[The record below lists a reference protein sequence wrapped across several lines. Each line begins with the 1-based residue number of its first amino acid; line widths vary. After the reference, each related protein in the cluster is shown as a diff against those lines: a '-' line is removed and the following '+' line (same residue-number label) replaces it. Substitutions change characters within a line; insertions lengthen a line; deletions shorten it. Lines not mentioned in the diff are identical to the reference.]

1 MWIPSGT
8 RTLTIKETKQ
18 EPRDN
23 RSLLHLQLVFALF
36 AGMLNVP
43 LDLMGE
49 WLIGDA
55 SPAVVSYTEYHLLS
69 AVIFAIITFCTWRWI
84 IPHLRGV
91 LVLRLLVQMML
102 GIVMFGYGLIATV
115 YLEARLASVVP
126 HFAELFPTAPASANL
141 VVICGATLYMILGGL
156 SLGSASNEY
165 LRLRELAL
173 KGQLEALRSQLNHH
187 FLFNSLNVIAEAA
200 AVQPKRAE
208 KLILQLAGVLRYSLS
223 ASRARMAPLSEELA
237 AVASYLELE
246 RARSGNRIS
255 IESDIAPDVGTV
267 SVPPLLIQPLVEN
280 AVGHGLLNGT
290 CAGGKITISAWLND
304 NTLCLRV
311 TDNGVGFEPNRPP
324 RNGNAGVGLSN
335 LRERLRA
342 FYGDAAAFHIHSSV
356 NGGGTVAEVS
366 LPRAIRADSDR
377 AEHGVIWR
385 TFFSSFGSIASVV
398 AFAIALDAFKLSGAW
413 SLLIGAAV
421 EVIYLLAASAMEE
434 TKTFDVAIVMF
445 FFAGQVALLAGSI
458 DSFLTRS
465 TTLLCASCAAVAI
478 VPQTVGAEPF
488 TAYWMRRAYPFW
500 LQRGQSFARIS
511 GLIAML
517 WAVVFAVLAV
527 ASIRSSG
534 LHAMSPAYI
543 AIVGLLVG
551 PLSCACP
558 AWLIHRAGL
567 SRASA
572 EFFILG
578 LPFMLKR
585 DVDPELNLSVHFV
598 VSGGEPGSYYVEI
611 SRGQCSG
618 GQGDLKHPGLT
629 IYCRTDS
636 WNLVARGA
644 LSPGRAVAGGLLRI
658 VGSAEVYTRFFQCF
672 ELATRIPYPP
682 QSLDAGRRGS
692 IIPRASK

>member
-1 MWIPSGT
+1 MYFCADLPAT
-8 RTLTIKETKQ
+8 R
-18 EPRDN
+18 
-23 RSLLHLQLVFALF
+23 
-36 AGMLNVP
+36 
-43 LDLMGE
+43 
-49 WLIGDA
+49 
-55 SPAVVSYTEYHLLS
+55 
-69 AVIFAIITFCTWRWI
+69 
-84 IPHLRGV
+84 
-91 LVLRLLVQMML
+91 
-102 GIVMFGYGLIATV
+102 
-115 YLEARLASVVP
+115 
-126 HFAELFPTAPASANL
+126 PASARRAVRWGCAARSKRRPAHAL
-141 VVICGATLYMILGGL
+141 HET
-156 SLGSASNEY
+156 SNEH

-173 KGQLEALRSQLNHH
+173 RGQLEALRSQLNHH

-200 AVQPKRAE
+200 AVQPERAE

-280 AVGHGLLNGT
+280 AVGHGLLSGS
-290 CAGGKITISAWLND
+290 CVGKITISAWLKD

-366 LPRAIRADSDR
+366 LPRVMRADSDR

-385 TFFSSFGSIASVV
+385 TFFSSVGSVASVV
-398 AFAIALDAFKLSGAW
+398 AFVIALDAFKLSGAW
-413 SLLIGAAV
+413 SLLIGEAV

-434 TKTFDVAIVMF
+434 TKTFDVAMVMF

-478 VPQTVGAEPF
+478 VPQIVGAEPF
-488 TAYWMRRAYPFW
+488 TAYWMRRAYPLW
-500 LQRGQSFARIS
+500 LQRGESFARIS

-527 ASIRSSG
+527 TSIRSSG

-558 AWLIHRAGL
+558 TWLIHRAGL

-598 VSGGEPGSYYVEI
+598 VSGAEPGSYYVEI
-611 SRGQCSG
+611 SRGRCSG

-629 IYCRTDS
+629 IYCNTDS

-644 LSPGRAVAGGLLRI
+644 LSPGRAVARGLLRI
-658 VGSAEVYTRFFQCF
+658 VGSAEDYTRFFQCF
-672 ELATRIPYPP
+672 ELATRVPYPV

-692 IIPRASK
+692 MVPRASK

>member
-1 MWIPSGT
+1 MLNPSGT
-8 RTLTIKETKQ
+8 RALTNNETKP
-18 EPRDN
+18 EPGSN
-23 RSLLHLQLVFALF
+23 RSLLYLQLVFTLF
-36 AGMLNVP
+36 AGMLNLP

-55 SPAVVSYTEYHLLS
+55 SPAAVSYTEYHLLS
-69 AVIFAIITFCTWRWI
+69 AVIFAIITFCAWRWI

-102 GIVMFGYGLIATV
+102 GIVIFGYGLIATV
-115 YLEARLASVVP
+115 YLGARLASIVP
-126 HFAELFPTAPASANL
+126 HFAERLPTAPASANL

-280 AVGHGLLNGT
+280 AVGHGLLSGT

-356 NGGGTVAEVS
+356 NGEGTVAEVS
-366 LPRAIRADSDR
+366 LPRTIRADSDR

-398 AFAIALDAFKLSGAW
+398 AFAIALDAFKLSATW
-413 SLLIGAAV
+413 SLLIGEAV
-421 EVIYLLAASAMEE
+421 EIIYLLAASAMEE

-488 TAYWMRRAYPFW
+488 TAYWMRRAYPLW

-511 GLIAML
+511 ALIAML

-598 VSGGEPGSYYVEI
+598 VSGAEPGSYYVEI
-611 SRGQCSG
+611 SRGRCSG

-629 IYCRTDS
+629 IYCSTDS

-644 LSPGRAVAGGLLRI
+644 LSPGPAVARGLLRI
-658 VGSAEVYTRFFQCF
+658 VGSAQDYTRFFQCF
-672 ELATRIPYPP
+672 ELATHGTASRAVARRRTARIDY
-682 QSLDAGRRGS
+682 SARV
-692 IIPRASK
+692 

>member
-1 MWIPSGT
+1 MLNQSGT
-8 RTLTIKETKQ
+8 RALTIKETKPEQ
-18 EPRDN
+18 GAN
-23 RSLLHLQLVFALF
+23 RSLLYLQLVFALF

-49 WLIGDA
+49 WIIGDA
-55 SPAVVSYTEYHLLS
+55 SPVAVSYTEYHLLS
-69 AVIFAIITFCTWRWI
+69 AVIFAIITFCAWRWI

-115 YLEARLASVVP
+115 YLGARLASIVP
-126 HFAELFPTAPASANL
+126 HFTPQFPVAPASANL

-156 SLGSASNEY
+156 SLGSASNEH

-173 KGQLEALRSQLNHH
+173 LGQLEALRSQLNHH

-200 AVQPKRAE
+200 AVQPERAE

-280 AVGHGLLNGT
+280 AVGHGLLSGS
-290 CAGGKITISAWLND
+290 CAGKITISAWLND

-385 TFFSSFGSIASVV
+385 TFFSSVGSIASIV
-398 AFAIALDAFKLSGAW
+398 AFVIALEALKLSGTW
-413 SLLIGAAV
+413 SLLIGEAV

-434 TKTFDVAIVMF
+434 TKTFDVAMVMF

-478 VPQTVGAEPF
+478 VPQIVGAEPF
-488 TAYWMRRAYPFW
+488 TAYWMRRAYPLW
-500 LQRGQSFARIS
+500 LQRGASFARIS

-517 WAVVFAVLAV
+517 WAVLFAVLAV
-527 ASIRSSG
+527 VSIRSSG
-534 LHAMSPAYI
+534 VHAMSPAYI

-558 AWLIHRAGL
+558 TWLIHRAGL
-567 SRASA
+567 SGASA

-598 VSGGEPGSYYVEI
+598 VSGAEPGSYYVEI
-611 SRGQCSG
+611 SRGRCSG

-629 IYCRTDS
+629 IYCSTDS

-644 LSPGRAVAGGLLRI
+644 LSPGHAVAGGLLRI
-658 VGSAEVYTRFFQCF
+658 VGSAEDYTRFFQCF
-672 ELATRIPYPP
+672 ELATRGTV
-682 QSLDAGRRGS
+682 SRAVARRRTARIDDS
-692 IIPRASK
+692 ARV

>member
-1 MWIPSGT
+1 MLNPSGI
-8 RTLTIKETKQ
+8 RALTNKETKQ
-18 EPRDN
+18 EPGAN
-23 RSLLHLQLVFALF
+23 RSLLYLQLVFALF

-55 SPAVVSYTEYHLLS
+55 SPAAVSYTEYHLLS
-69 AVIFAIITFCTWRWI
+69 AVIFAIITFCAWRWI

-102 GIVMFGYGLIATV
+102 GIVIFGYGLIATV
-115 YLEARLASVVP
+115 YLGARLASIVP
-126 HFAELFPTAPASANL
+126 HFTPQFPVAPASANL

-156 SLGSASNEY
+156 SLGSASNEH

-173 KGQLEALRSQLNHH
+173 RGQLEALRSQLNHH

-200 AVQPKRAE
+200 AVQPERAE

-255 IESDIAPDVGTV
+255 VESDIAPDVGTV

-280 AVGHGLLNGT
+280 AVGHGLLSGT
-290 CAGGKITISAWLND
+290 CAGKITISAWLND

-311 TDNGVGFEPNRPP
+311 TDNGVGFEQNRPP
-324 RNGNAGVGLSN
+324 RNGNTGVGLSN

-342 FYGDAAAFHIHSSV
+342 FYGDAAAFHIHSSL
-356 NGGGTVAEVS
+356 NGRGTVAEVS
-366 LPRAIRADSDR
+366 LPRAIRADSDG

-385 TFFSSFGSIASVV
+385 TFFSSVGTIASIV
-398 AFAIALDAFKLSGAW
+398 AFAIALEAFKLSGTW
-413 SLLIGAAV
+413 SLLIGEAV

-434 TKTFDVAIVMF
+434 TKTFDVAMVMF

-465 TTLLCASCAAVAI
+465 TTLLFASCAAVAI
-478 VPQTVGAEPF
+478 VPQIVGAEPF
-488 TAYWMRRAYPFW
+488 TAYWMRRAYPLW
-500 LQRGQSFARIS
+500 LQRGESFARIS

-534 LHAMSPAYI
+534 LHAMSPGYI

-558 AWLIHRAGL
+558 TWLIHRAGL

-578 LPFMLKR
+578 LPLMLKR

-598 VSGGEPGSYYVEI
+598 VSGAEPGSYYIEI
-611 SRGQCSG
+611 SRGRCSG

-644 LSPGRAVAGGLLRI
+644 LSPGRAVARGLLRI
-658 VGSAEVYTRFFQCF
+658 VGSAEDYTRFFQCF
-672 ELATRIPYPP
+672 ELATRIPYRVH
-682 QSLDAGRRGS
+682 SLDAGRRGS

>member
-1 MWIPSGT
+1 M
-8 RTLTIKETKQ
+8 
-18 EPRDN
+18 EP
-23 RSLLHLQLVFALF
+23 
-36 AGMLNVP
+36 
-43 LDLMGE
+43 
-49 WLIGDA
+49 
-55 SPAVVSYTEYHLLS
+55 
-69 AVIFAIITFCTWRWI
+69 
-84 IPHLRGV
+84 
-91 LVLRLLVQMML
+91 
-102 GIVMFGYGLIATV
+102 
-115 YLEARLASVVP
+115 AR
-126 HFAELFPTAPASANL
+126 
-141 VVICGATLYMILGGL
+141 
-156 SLGSASNEY
+156 
-165 LRLRELAL
+165 
-173 KGQLEALRSQLNHH
+173 
-187 FLFNSLNVIAEAA
+187 
-200 AVQPKRAE
+200 
-208 KLILQLAGVLRYSLS
+208 
-223 ASRARMAPLSEELA
+223 
-237 AVASYLELE
+237 
-246 RARSGNRIS
+246 
-255 IESDIAPDVGTV
+255 
-267 SVPPLLIQPLVEN
+267 
-280 AVGHGLLNGT
+280 
-290 CAGGKITISAWLND
+290 GKITISAWLND

-356 NGGGTVAEVS
+356 DGGGTVAEVS

-385 TFFSSFGSIASVV
+385 TFFSSVGSIASVV
-398 AFAIALDAFKLSGAW
+398 AFAIALEAFKLSGAW
-413 SLLIGAAV
+413 SLLIGEAV

-434 TKTFDVAIVMF
+434 TKTFDVAMVMF

-478 VPQTVGAEPF
+478 VPQIVGAEPF
-488 TAYWMRRAYPFW
+488 TAYWMRRAYPLW
-500 LQRGQSFARIS
+500 LQRGESFARIS

-558 AWLIHRAGL
+558 TWLIHRAGL

-598 VSGGEPGSYYVEI
+598 VSGAEPGSYYVEI
-611 SRGQCSG
+611 SRGRCTG

-629 IYCRTDS
+629 IYCSTDS

-644 LSPGRAVAGGLLRI
+644 LSRGTCGSARTSAHRRQCRRLYAVLPMFRACPACTVSRAVTRRRTARISYFARVQVSRCQACCRCWTESHHRI
-658 VGSAEVYTRFFQCF
+658 VLRLLLLTQSHRYDARESKTIRRPPVEQCSAPRATLRFS
-672 ELATRIPYPP
+672 LSHWV
-682 QSLDAGRRGS
+682 QSLS
-692 IIPRASK
+692 

>member
-1 MWIPSGT
+1 MLNPSGS
-8 RTLTIKETKQ
+8 RALTNKETKP
-18 EPRDN
+18 EPGAN
-23 RSLLHLQLVFALF
+23 RSLLYLQLVFALF

-55 SPAVVSYTEYHLLS
+55 SPAAVSYTEYHLLS
-69 AVIFAIITFCTWRWI
+69 AVIFAIITFCAWRWI
-84 IPHLRGV
+84 IPRLRGV

-102 GIVMFGYGLIATV
+102 GIVIFGYGLIATV
-115 YLEARLASVVP
+115 YLGACLASIV
-126 HFAELFPTAPASANL
+126 HFADRFPTALASANL

-173 KGQLEALRSQLNHH
+173 RGQLEALRSQLNHH

-255 IESDIAPDVGTV
+255 IESDIAPDVGTI

-280 AVGHGLLNGT
+280 AVGHGLLSGT

-342 FYGDAAAFHIHSSV
+342 FYGDAASFHIYSSV
-356 NGGGTVAEVS
+356 DGGGTVAEVS

-385 TFFSSFGSIASVV
+385 TFFSSVGSIASVV

-413 SLLIGAAV
+413 SLLIGEAV
-421 EVIYLLAASAMEE
+421 EVLYLLAASAMEE
-434 TKTFDVAIVMF
+434 TKTFDVAMVMF

-478 VPQTVGAEPF
+478 VPQIVGAEPF
-488 TAYWMRRAYPFW
+488 TAYWMRRAYPLW
-500 LQRGQSFARIS
+500 LQRGESFARIS
-511 GLIAML
+511 GLIATL

-578 LPFMLKR
+578 LPFMSK
-585 DVDPELNLSVHFV
+585 
-598 VSGGEPGSYYVEI
+598 GM
-611 SRGQCSG
+611 
-618 GQGDLKHPGLT
+618 
-629 IYCRTDS
+629 
-636 WNLVARGA
+636 W
-644 LSPGRAVAGGLLRI
+644 
-658 VGSAEVYTRFFQCF
+658 
-672 ELATRIPYPP
+672 IP
-682 QSLDAGRRGS
+682 S
-692 IIPRASK
+692 